1 MEFLDGITLK
11 QYIDTQ
17 GLLTPAE
24 ILDLMAPLMEA
35 LDEVHNVGL
44 IHRDIS
50 PDNIMLLENGGVKL
64 MDFGAARAYTEFGE
78 KESFYCIKTWLCPRG
93 AVSYTWRTGRGR
105 IFMPFVRQCTN
116 VLPALLQ

>member
-50 PDNIMLLENGGVKL
+50 
-64 MDFGAARAYTEFGE
+64 
-78 KESFYCIKTWLCPRG
+78 
-93 AVSYTWRTGRGR
+93 RT
-105 IFMPFVRQCTN
+105 T
-116 VLPALLQ
+116 